1 TYTQGDNMSMSNQHS
16 PMNPGRRR
24 ALATAAVLALGAFH
38 GPAALAQA
46 PTYPAKAITFVVPFA
61 AGSATDQLA
70 RALGQS
76 ITNDTKQPVVI
87 DNKAG
92 ASGMIAAAAAAK

>member
-1 TYTQGDNMSMSNQHS
+1 MILYV
-16 PMNPGRRR
+16 
-24 ALATAAVLALGAFH
+24 AAVLALGALH
-38 GPAALAQA
+38 APAALAQA
-46 PTYPAKAITFVVPFA
+46 AGSYPAKAITFVVPFA

-87 DNKAG
+87 DNKA
-92 ASGMIAAAAAAK
+92 APAA